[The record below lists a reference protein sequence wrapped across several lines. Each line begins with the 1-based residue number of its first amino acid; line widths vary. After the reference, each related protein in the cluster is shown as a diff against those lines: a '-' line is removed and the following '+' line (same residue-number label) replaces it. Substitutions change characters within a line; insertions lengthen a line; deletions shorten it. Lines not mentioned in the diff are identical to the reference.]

1 MLHYLKTSKTSLLNH
16 SNVAVSLNGNIKNA
30 QDKKRYLRT
39 KFIVLDSQTIVNFF
53 VICCSHFWFN
63 SLEKLYDLQFW
74 SPKKK
79 TEQQKFVTTNC
90 FGVFHVIN
98 VKWYYY
104 KKNYVIRY
112 SFWCTSNYKHFGNF
126 IFEPTHHSE
135 GIMSNDY
142 FIE

>member
-16 SNVAVSLNGNIKNA
+16 SNVAVSLNGNIKKA

-39 KFIVLDSQTIVNFF
+39 EFIVLDTQTIVNFF
-53 VICCSHFWFN
+53 VICCFHIWFN

-98 VKWYYY
+98 LRSY
-104 KKNYVIRY
+104 
-112 SFWCTSNYKHFGNF
+112 F
-126 IFEPTHHSE
+126 ITTT
-135 GIMSNDY
+135 IMSWDIFFDAPRAVNISVIS
-142 FIE
+142 FLNPPTIQKV